1 MVFGSRSRSK
11 ALQREGRSEGKSSSG
26 EDGSAAAPLEGGR
39 LSAYARLLYL
49 LVAALFGVAAAYS
62 LILGIYTL
70 ARDIYLQVTQHG
82 FDPSTLLSHS
92 DAIANIITLVDD
104 LLLTLIVLEVMET
117 VLRLRKSGEALKIE
131 PFLFIGIISAT
142 REILAVGARLS
153 VSNPTDGGFQEAFQS
168 NMVILGVNAGV
179 VVALGLTLWLTMQR
193 RADRLARAS
202 TASGDGP
209 AGQPSSSADS
219 AAAGSDGG

>member
-1 MVFGSRSRSK
+1 MAFGSRSQSK
-11 ALQREGRSEGKSSSG
+11 ALKRESG
-26 EDGSAAAPLEGGR
+26 SGGDDFAEVASEGGR
-39 LSAYARLLYL
+39 LSAYAGLLYL

-62 LILGIYTL
+62 LLLGIYTL
-70 ARDIYLQVTQHG
+70 ARDTYLQVTQNG
-82 FDPSTLLSHS
+82 FDPSTLLNHG
-92 DAIANIITLVDD
+92 DAISNIITLVDD

-153 VSNPTDGGFQEAFQS
+153 VSSPTDGGFQEAFQS

-193 RADRLARAS
+193 RAERLARA
-202 TASGDGP
+202 ASATGE
-209 AGQPSSSADS
+209 ATVSQPTNTADS
-219 AAAGSDGG
+219 AAAGSD